1 MTPAGSRFLFGAAVL
16 ATIGAVVYG
25 ITQEGSLG
33 TIGLISA
40 ALALFLLAGVNLY
53 TRDADVSSMDPAAT
67 TESAAAAPA
76 PGPSLWPLIAAVGAV
91 LFVVGL
97 ITYPVILIFGLVA
110 LLAATVEW
118 MVQAW
123 SERASAD
130 SRFNEGVRAR
140 IAHPLEFPILGAVA
154 LGIVI
159 YSFSRIMLFL
169 SKSGGPAVFI
179 VIAALI
185 LVSGFLFAY
194 RPSLRG
200 GAIAGV
206 MAIAAV
212 GLVTGGIVAALEG
225 ERETEAH
232 ETTGDLAAEG
242 ACDTPDETEADDNAS
257 QNVAAKANLT
267 AEIILESDGTLVAR
281 SEGVDEPLSTLVV
294 VRNNPTNVL
303 FRNESAEDRRLVLD
317 LGTRPEVDEATGETV
332 PDTEVANQICTTLVE
347 DGGSQFMT
355 FSIAE
360 PSELAENPYRFVVPG
375 VDGTEVG
382 VVVP

>member
-1 MTPAGSRFLFGAAVL
+1 MTPTGSRFLFAAAVL

-67 TESAAAAPA
+67 TESAAAARA
-76 PGPSLWPLIAAVGAV
+76 PGPSLWPLVAAVGAV
-91 LFVVGL
+91 LLVVGL
-97 ITYPVILIFGLVA
+97 ITYPVIFIFGLVA

-130 SRFNEGVRAR
+130 NEFNETIRGR

-185 LVSGFLFAY
+185 LVGGFLFAY

-206 MAIAAV
+206 MAIATV

-232 ETTGDLAAEG
+232 ETTGDLAADGE
-242 ACDTPDETEADDNAS
+242 CDTTEETEADDNAS

-281 SEGVDEPLSTLVV
+281 SEGVDEPLATLVV

-303 FRNESAEDRRLVLD
+303 FHNETDDERRLVLD
-317 LGTRPEVDEATGETV
+317 LGTRAEVDEATGETV
-332 PDTEVANQICTTLVE
+332 PETEVPNQLCTTLVE

-355 FSIAE
+355 FLIAE
-360 PSELAENPYRFVVPG
+360 PSDAAETPYRFVVPG
-375 VDGTEVG
+375 VDGAEVE

>member
-281 SEGVDEPLSTLVV
+281 SEGVDEPLSTLAV

-375 VDGTEVG
+375 VDGAEVG

>member
-1 MTPAGSRFLFGAAVL
+1 MIPTGSRFLFAAAVL

-33 TIGLISA
+33 TVGLISA

-76 PGPSLWPLIAAVGAV
+76 PGPSLWPPIAAIGGA
-91 LFVVGL
+91 LLAVGL
-97 ITYPVILIFGLVA
+97 VTYPVIFIFGLVA
-110 LLAATVEW
+110 VLAAAVEW

-130 SRFNEGVRAR
+130 SGFNEAIRGR

-169 SKSGGPAVFI
+169 SRAGGPAAFV

-185 LVSGFLFAY
+185 LLGAFLFAY

-200 GAIAGV
+200 GVVAGV

-232 ETTGDLAAEG
+232 ETTGDLADEG
-242 ACDTPDETEADDNAS
+242 ECDTTEETEADENAS

-267 AEIILESDGTLVAR
+267 AEIILGPDGTLVAR
-281 SEGVDEPLSTLVV
+281 SEGVDEPLSSLAV
-294 VRNNPTNVL
+294 VRNNPTNVR
-303 FRNESAEDRRLVLD
+303 FINESDEERRLVLD
-317 LGTRPEVDEATGETV
+317 LGTRAEVDEATGETV
-332 PDTEVANQICTTLVE
+332 PETEVPNQVCTALTE
-347 DGGSQFMT
+347 DGGTQFMT

-360 PSELAENPYRFVVPG
+360 PSDAAEAPYRFVVPG
-375 VDGTEVG
+375 VDGAEVE

>member
-281 SEGVDEPLSTLVV
+281 SEGVDEPLSTLAV

>member
-1 MTPAGSRFLFGAAVL
+1 MIPTGSRFLFGAAVL
-16 ATIGAVVYG
+16 ATVGAVLYG

-33 TIGLISA
+33 TVGLISA
-40 ALALFLLAGVNLY
+40 ALALFLLAGINLY
-53 TRDADVSSMDPAAT
+53 TRDADVSSMDPAAAA
-67 TESAAAAPA
+67 ESAAAASP
-76 PGPSLWPLIAAVGAV
+76 PGPSMWPLVGAV
-91 LFVVGL
+91 GGVLLVVGL
-97 ITYPVILIFGLVA
+97 ITYPVIFIFGLVA

-130 SRFNEGVRAR
+130 ARFNEGVRER

-169 SKSGGPAVFI
+169 SRTGGPAVFI

-185 LVSGFLFAY
+185 LVGGFLFAY

-206 MAIAAV
+206 LAIAAV

-232 ETTGDLAAEG
+232 ETTGDLADEG
-242 ACDTPDETEADDNAS
+242 ECATPEETEADENAS
-257 QNVAAKANLT
+257 QNVAAKANVT
-267 AEIILESDGTLVAR
+267 AEIFLESDGTLVAH
-281 SEGVDEPLSTLVV
+281 SEGVDVPRTTLDV
-294 VRNNPTNVL
+294 VRNTPTNVL
-303 FRNESAEDRRLVLD
+303 FHNESDAERRLVLD
-317 LGTRPEVDEATGETV
+317 LGTRPEVDEATGDTV
-332 PDTEVANQICTTLVE
+332 PDAVVPNQICTALADE
-347 DGGSQFMT
+347 GGSQFLT
-355 FSIAE
+355 FSIAQ
-360 PSELAENPYRFVVPG
+360 PSLGAETPYRFVVPG
-375 VDGTEVG
+375 VDGAEIEVI
-382 VVVP
+382 VP